1 MFRRSTDR
9 PVMSDQ
15 APDRVDSV
23 LGSGI
28 TWQGQISGTGGVRID
43 GAYDG
48 DIAVHGIVVIGEQGR
63 VTCKQIKA
71 ATVVVSGSLKGD
83 VIAYRVEITGSGRV
97 WGDVVTTAFSTEEG
111 AFLRGNITME
121 EQLDLG
127 FVEDV
132 PEEGAD
138 DSEVEGPT
146 PEEG

>member
-9 PVMSDQ
+9 PVMSGQ

-28 TWQGQISGTGGVRID
+28 TWQGQISGSGGVRID
-43 GAYDG
+43 GAFDG
-48 DIAVHGIVVIGEQGR
+48 DITVHGIVVIGERGR
-63 VTCKQIKA
+63 VTCKQIRA

-83 VIAYRVEITGSGRV
+83 VTAYRVEITGSGRV

-121 EQLDLG
+121 DELDLG
-127 FVEDV
+127 FVDEQSLDE
-132 PEEGAD
+132 PDNEP
-138 DSEVEGPT
+138 DSEISE
-146 PEEG
+146 